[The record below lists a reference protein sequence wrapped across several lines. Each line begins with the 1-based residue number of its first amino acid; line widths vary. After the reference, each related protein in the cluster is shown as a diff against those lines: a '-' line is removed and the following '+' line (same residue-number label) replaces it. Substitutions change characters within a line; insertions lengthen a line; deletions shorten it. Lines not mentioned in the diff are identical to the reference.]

1 MFTILPL
8 FSISILVGMV
18 YTSRAK
24 PRWHWFFSWN
34 KFSREKSTHNGQHVG
49 TLDCKCRTKILWAL
63 QQQNQVTY
71 NFNRNTKAE
80 NSIETL
86 NTIKKIWPKIFL
98 QEKQN
103 WLSRISHKLL
113 TYTQNAAPT
122 SPSWG
127 STTEQPSEQPKWLRC
142 QYVDYRWSQ
151 LTIVALRIL
160 TLLGLVQDGRVEGML
175 SLTLAR
181 TPKSQLTAEQ
191 SATGRHWNSPKKIP
205 HIQTQRRSHNE
216 MVGGAQSH

>member
-103 WLSRISHKLL
+103 WLSRISPQAINIHSECCSHKPFLGI
-113 TYTQNAAPT
+113 YYR
-122 SPSWG
+122 
-127 STTEQPSEQPKWLRC
+127 TTFR
-142 QYVDYRWSQ
+142 
-151 LTIVALRIL
+151 
-160 TLLGLVQDGRVEGML
+160 
-175 SLTLAR
+175 
-181 TPKSQLTAEQ
+181 
-191 SATGRHWNSPKKIP
+191 ATKMTEMPI
-205 HIQTQRRSHNE
+205 RRLQ
-216 MVGGAQSH
+216 MVPAYNCCS